1 MLGRRMTQRKE
12 KEMFTCKESQTSEQL
27 TKLKQNKYFKDKNN
41 MKN

>member
-1 MLGRRMTQRKE
+1 MLGHRMTQRKV

-41 MKN
+41 MQN